1 MRPQGA
7 PTPQAE
13 EWQREAQAVAASEV
27 FSRSPRLRA
36 LLLFLVENTLQGA
49 HEQLTEFEVGRQVF
63 QRGADWVP
71 ADDSIVRSSVRQ
83 LRLKLSEYYAQAD
96 GAVRPWR
103 IDIPRGSYVVS
114 FRASSVSASADV
126 LEKATSTSPPPVAAQ
141 PHARP
146 WIFIGMAVLLAV
158 SLAGN
163 AILLTRNNSAA
174 GATSR
179 KMGLAASLVMQS
191 DKQTR
196 VVLDDYAHVLL
207 NIIEGSDRNVTP
219 DEYAN
224 RWYLSAERAGSKDP
238 KILNL
243 WQLLTTRYIVSLGTV
258 ATLDRLLRT
267 VPDPNRL
274 VTVHARSITAREF
287 RRGNTILVGS
297 KPNNPWVGMFE
308 DELNFRRVSFPDGRV
323 GFSNRNPRQGE
334 EQVYSIPQAASINAG
349 QGLAHVAY
357 LPNGEGGFVLI
368 VSGVN
373 MVTAEAAGEYVTDP
387 GRLPEIH
394 RLLGVDANARLP
406 HMEILLR
413 TTAVDNSVHT
423 ASAIAWRRID

>member
-1 MRPQGA
+1 
-7 PTPQAE
+7 
-13 EWQREAQAVAASEV
+13 
-27 FSRSPRLRA
+27 
-36 LLLFLVENTLQGA
+36 
-49 HEQLTEFEVGRQVF
+49 
-63 QRGADWVP
+63 
-71 ADDSIVRSSVRQ
+71 
-83 LRLKLSEYYAQAD
+83 
-96 GAVRPWR
+96 
-103 IDIPRGSYVVS
+103 
-114 FRASSVSASADV
+114 
-126 LEKATSTSPPPVAAQ
+126 
-141 PHARP
+141 
-146 WIFIGMAVLLAV
+146 
-158 SLAGN
+158 
-163 AILLTRNNSAA
+163 
-174 GATSR
+174 
-179 KMGLAASLVMQS
+179 MGLAATLVMQS

-207 NIIEGSDRNVTP
+207 DMIAGSSAQHITAD
-219 DEYAN
+219 DYAN
-224 RWYLSAERAGSKDP
+224 RWYLSSDRAGSKDP
-238 KILNL
+238 QILNL

-274 VTVHARSITAREF
+274 VTVHARNITAREF

-308 DELNFRRVSFPDGRV
+308 DDLNFRRVSLPDGRV
-323 GFSNRNPRQGE
+323 GFTNRSPRSGE

-349 QGLAHVAY
+349 QGLAHIAY

-387 GRLPEIH
+387 ARLPEIR
-394 RLLGVDANARLP
+394 RLLGIDPAARLP

-423 ASAIAWRRID
+423 ASAIAWRRLD